1 MITTRGCI
9 ASYRKGED
17 PSAKINAWLEANPD
31 VRLLDVKMMP
41 AEIGLSGDVYVLMIL
56 EVPSSSEQED

>member
-31 VRLLDVKMMP
+31 VRLLDVKMIP
-41 AEIGLSGDVYVLMIL
+41 AEVGPIGDVYVLMIL
-56 EVPSSSEQED
+56 ETPADSEQED

>member
-17 PSAKINAWLEANPD
+17 PSTKINAWLEANPD
-31 VRLLDVKMMP
+31 VRLLDVKMIP
-41 AEIGLSGDVYVLMIL
+41 AEVGLIGDVYVLMIL
-56 EVPSSSEQED
+56 EMTADSKQED

>member
-17 PSAKINAWLEANPD
+17 PSTKINAWLEANPD
-31 VRLLDVKMMP
+31 VRLLDVKMVP
-41 AEIGLSGDVYVLMIL
+41 AEVGFIGDVYVLMIL
-56 EVPSSSEQED
+56 EMTADPMQED

>member
-17 PSAKINAWLEANPD
+17 PSTKINAWLEANPD
-31 VRLLDVKMMP
+31 VRLLDVKMIP
-41 AEIGLSGDVYVLMIL
+41 AEVGLIGDVYVLMIL
-56 EVPSSSEQED
+56 DLHDDEKLED

>member
-17 PSAKINAWLEANPD
+17 PSTKINAWLEANPD
-31 VRLLDVKMMP
+31 VRLLDVKIIP
-41 AEIGLSGDVYVLMIL
+41 AEVGLIGDVYVLMIL
-56 EVPSSSEQED
+56 EIPAASKQED